1 MLAGGLLFAV
11 IMASEDYGD
20 ETPIS
25 ESSRAPATRSSP
37 TTTRVD
43 PEAELVARLREIL
56 ARREAAY
63 NKRNPGILMEIY
75 TVDCPCMKSD
85 SNAIRELVSE
95 DYVWVGGETSV
106 RVRRLE
112 RVTSRMWIIV
122 ADFTSEP
129 LRIETKSERLV
140 RTEPRGSELF
150 QFVLARPMGATQ
162 WLLGRASSYENG

>member
-1 MLAGGLLFAV
+1 
-11 IMASEDYGD
+11 
-20 ETPIS
+20 
-25 ESSRAPATRSSP
+25 
-37 TTTRVD
+37 
-43 PEAELVARLREIL
+43 
-56 ARREAAY
+56 
-63 NKRNPGILMEIY
+63 MEIY

-129 LRIETKSERLV
+129 LRIETKFGRL
-140 RTEPRGSELF
+140 
-150 QFVLARPMGATQ
+150 GASA
-162 WLLGRASSYENG
+162 W